1 MNSNNISNLAT
12 GLFNYSGSAA
22 GTSNNVVGTP
32 NQPRG
37 FRTSKGLGQVEV
49 VSAYDTKEDY

>member
-12 GLFNYSGSAA
+12 GQLNYSGSAA
-22 GTSNNVVGTP
+22 GTSNNVVVMP

-37 FRTSKGLGQVEV
+37 FTTSSLPV
-49 VSAYDTKEDY
+49 